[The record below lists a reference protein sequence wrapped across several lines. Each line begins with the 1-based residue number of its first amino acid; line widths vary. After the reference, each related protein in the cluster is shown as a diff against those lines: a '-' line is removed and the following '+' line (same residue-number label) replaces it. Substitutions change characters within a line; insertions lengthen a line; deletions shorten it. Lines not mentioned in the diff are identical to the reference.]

1 MRDKIILTGFMAT
14 GKSTVARLIARR
26 LGCRFVDSDRELC
39 ARAGKSVAAI
49 FADHGEPHFRAMERE
64 VIAALAADPNRSVI
78 ATGGGA
84 LVDDRNFAV
93 LSSAGIVICLSARVE
108 VIATRVT
115 RSAHPRPKLLQSGR
129 PLERSI
135 ADLMAAR
142 AGAYAKAEV
151 TIDTSDLSVE
161 EVADRVIQAATAR
174 TANRCE
180 PCGES
185 SLTTPIR

>member
-14 GKSTVARLIARR
+14 GKSTVGKLIARR
-26 LGCRFVDSDRELC
+26 LGCRFADSDRELC
-39 ARAGKSVAAI
+39 ARAGKSIAAI
-49 FADHGEPHFRAMERE
+49 FADHGEPHFRTLERE

-84 LVDDRNFAV
+84 LADDRNFSV

-108 VIATRVT
+108 VIARRV
-115 RSAHPRPKLLQSGR
+115 RHSAHPRPKLLQSGQ

-151 TIDTSDLSVE
+151 TIDTSDLSPE
-161 EVADRVIQAATAR
+161 EVADRVLQAVAAR

-180 PCGES
+180 PS
-185 SLTTPIR
+185 A